1 LRSRFDET
9 YNWFSAGLN
18 IADLE
23 DAEALLGEFSGWGQV

>member
-9 YNWFSAGLN
+9 YNWFSIGLN

-23 DAEALLGEFSGWGQV
+23 DAEALLDEFSEWGRV